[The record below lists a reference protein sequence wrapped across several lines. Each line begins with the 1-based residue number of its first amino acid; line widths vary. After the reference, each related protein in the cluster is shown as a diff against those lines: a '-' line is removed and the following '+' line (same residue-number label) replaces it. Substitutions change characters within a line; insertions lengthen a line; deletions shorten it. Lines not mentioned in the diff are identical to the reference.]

1 MKEPALN
8 MEYVSPSQQI
18 PFHCTG
24 CGACCRHVRQS
35 VPLES
40 MDVFRL
46 SKYLRGQ
53 GDGISNT
60 DDFLLK
66 YAESALLNE
75 CGYFVFFLKVQED
88 DSCIFLKENRCT
100 VQTVKP
106 RACRMYP
113 FAAEPLE
120 SGKFRYLVSREHS
133 FHFKGPKVSVK
144 RWMNQYFYPEE
155 REALY
160 LDFCNVLETV
170 HLLRRIPEDQKAR
183 ALTLFGWYLYSAYD
197 LDGSFL
203 EQYQHNLARLQSELR
218 GLAREK
224 Q

>member
-1 MKEPALN
+1 
-8 MEYVSPSQQI
+8 
-18 PFHCTG
+18 
-24 CGACCRHVRQS
+24 
-35 VPLES
+35 
-40 MDVFRL
+40 
-46 SKYLRGQ
+46 
-53 GDGISNT
+53 
-60 DDFLLK
+60 
-66 YAESALLNE
+66 
-75 CGYFVFFLKVQED
+75 
-88 DSCIFLKENRCT
+88 
-100 VQTVKP
+100 
-106 RACRMYP
+106 MYP

-170 HLLRRIPEDQKAR
+170 HLLRRIQEDQKAR
-183 ALTLFGWYLYSAYD
+183 ALTLFGLYLYSAYD